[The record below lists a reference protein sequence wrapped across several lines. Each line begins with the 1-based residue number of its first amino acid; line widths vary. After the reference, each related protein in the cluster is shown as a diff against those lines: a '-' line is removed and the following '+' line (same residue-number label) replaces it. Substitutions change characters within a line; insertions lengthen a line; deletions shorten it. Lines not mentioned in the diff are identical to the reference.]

1 MDLTP
6 YLSSRGDDEPSGE
19 NLEYDPAFISLELA
33 AQPGEERQV
42 GDSKIAA
49 EEPDHDEVIRLAVE
63 VLERA
68 HDIRAAAFLAHSLTR
83 TQGFAGFA
91 DVTGYVRGVLEEFWD
106 TCHPQLDADDD
117 DDPTMRVN
125 AVRSLADPDTVV
137 RALRM
142 APLTESRAF
151 GRICLRDMLIA
162 EGEISAPDGAENLP
176 DSNTIAAAFQDT
188 APDRLQQILDAVDRA
203 AADIKAI
210 GKIFDDRVPGYG
222 PDLDDLT
229 RLFRQVQ
236 QRFRNAGV
244 GAATADDG
252 ADAGDGDGDAA
263 DGGAPAAGGGG
274 GVARGVGGVPGAINS
289 QQDVRTAL
297 EKIIAYYA
305 RNEPSSPLPIL
316 LERCKN
322 LVGADFVT
330 IIKDIAPRGYDEVK
344 TIGGLKD
351 EDDY

>member
-68 HDIRAAAFLAHSLTR
+68 HDIRAAVFLAHSLTR

-91 DVTGYVRGVLEEFWD
+91 DVTAYVRGVLTDHWD

-117 DDPTMRVN
+117 NDPTMRVN
-125 AVRSLADPDTVV
+125 AVRSLADPDTVL

-142 APLTESRAF
+142 APMTDSRAF
-151 GRICLRDMLIA
+151 GRISLRDSLIA
-162 EGEISAPDGAENLP
+162 EGEISPPDGAENLP
-176 DSNTIAAAFQDT
+176 DSATISAAFQDT
-188 APDRLQQILDAVDRA
+188 APQRLQDILDAVDRA

-210 GKIFDDRVPGYG
+210 GAIFDDKVPGYG

-229 RLFRQVQ
+229 RLLRQVQ
-236 QRFRNAGV
+236 TRFRNAGV
-244 GAATADDG
+244 GGA
-252 ADAGDGDGDAA
+252 ADAGDAGAEDEGAA
-263 DGGAPAAGGGG
+263 DAGGAPAAGGSAG

-305 RNEPSSPLPIL
+305 KNEPSSPLPMI

-344 TIGGLKD
+344 TIGGFKD
-351 EDDY
+351 ENDY

>member
-68 HDIRAAAFLAHSLTR
+68 HDLRAASFLAHSLTR
-83 TQGFAGFA
+83 TKGFAGFA
-91 DVTGYVRGVLEEFWD
+91 DVTAYVRGVLEEFWD

-125 AVRSLADPDTVV
+125 AVRSLADPDTVL
-137 RALRM
+137 RALRL
-142 APLTESRAF
+142 APLTDSRAF
-151 GRICLRDMLIA
+151 GRINLRDMLIA
-162 EGEISAPDGAENLP
+162 DGEISAPEGAENLP
-176 DSNTIAAAFQDT
+176 DSNSIAAAFQDT
-188 APDRLQQILDAVDRA
+188 APERLQEFLDAVDRA

-210 GKIFDDRVPGYG
+210 SAVFDDRVPGFG

-229 RLFRQVQ
+229 RLLRQVQ

-244 GAATADDG
+244 GSASGDSGGADGDENTGGDDG
-252 ADAGDGDGDAA
+252 GGTSAA
-263 DGGAPAAGGGG
+263 VGAVA
-274 GVARGVGGVPGAINS
+274 ARGVGGVPGAINS

-297 EKIIAYYA
+297 EKIIGYYA
-305 RNEPSSPLPIL
+305 KNEPSSPLPIL
-316 LERCKN
+316 LERCKI

-330 IIKDIAPRGYDEVK
+330 IIKNIAPRGYDEVK

>member
-68 HDIRAAAFLAHSLTR
+68 HDIRAAVFLAHSLTR
-83 TQGFAGFA
+83 TKGFAGFA
-91 DVTGYVRGVLEEFWD
+91 DVTAYVRGVLEQFWD

-125 AVRSLADPDTVV
+125 AVRSLADPDTVL
-137 RALRM
+137 RALRL

-151 GRICLRDMLIA
+151 GRISLRDILIA
-162 EGEISAPDGAENLP
+162 EGEISAPEGADNLP
-176 DSNTIAAAFQDT
+176 DSTTISAAFQDT
-188 APDRLQQILDAVDRA
+188 APDKLQTTLEAVDRA
-203 AADIKAI
+203 AADVKAI
-210 GKIFDDRVPGYG
+210 GQIFDDRTPGYG

-229 RLFRQVQ
+229 RLLRQVQ

-244 GAATADDG
+244 GASAAAEDGGDDSTVEM
-252 ADAGDGDGDAA
+252 DGDG
-263 DGGAPAAGGGG
+263 GAVAGGGG
-274 GVARGVGGVPGAINS
+274 AVAARAAGGVPGAINT

-305 RNEPSSPLPIL
+305 KHEPSSPLPML

-344 TIGGLKD
+344 TIGGFKD
-351 EDDY
+351 ENDY

>member
-49 EEPDHDEVIRLAVE
+49 EEPDHDEVIRLALE

-106 TCHPQLDADDD
+106 TCHPQLDPDDD

-137 RALRM
+137 RALRL
-142 APLTESRAF
+142 APMTDSRAF
-151 GRICLRDMLIA
+151 GRICLRDFLIA
-162 EGEISAPDGAENLP
+162 EGEISAPEGAENLP

-188 APDRLQQILDAVDRA
+188 APERLQDILAAVDKA

-210 GKIFDDRVPGYG
+210 GAVFDDRVPGFG
-222 PDLDDLT
+222 PDLDDLV
-229 RLFRQVQ
+229 RLLRQVQ

-244 GAATADDG
+244 GASGGDAGGDEAD
-252 ADAGDGDGDAA
+252 ADAGDS
-263 DGGAPAAGGGG
+263 DGGGPVAAGGGA
-274 GVARGVGGVPGAINS
+274 VTRAVGGAPGAINS

-297 EKIIAYYA
+297 EKIIGYYA
-305 RNEPSSPLPIL
+305 KNEPSSPLPIL
-316 LERCKN
+316 LERCKL

-330 IIKDIAPRGYDEVK
+330 IIKNIAPRGYDEVK